1 MTQPSQLVESR
12 LNSGNQNEQDMQ
24 ILPALDRVKP
34 CPDPVRVNVE
44 VAMEWAFLGGD

>member
-1 MTQPSQLVESR
+1 MTQPSQLVEPG
-12 LNSGNQNEQDMQ
+12 LNSENQNEQDMQ

-34 CPDPVRVNVE
+34 CADPVCVNVE